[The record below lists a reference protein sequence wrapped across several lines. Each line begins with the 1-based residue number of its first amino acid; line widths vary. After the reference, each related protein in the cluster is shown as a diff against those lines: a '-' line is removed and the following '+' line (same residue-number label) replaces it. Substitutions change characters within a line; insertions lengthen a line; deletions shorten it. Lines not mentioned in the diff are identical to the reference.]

1 MKWSNLPHG
10 TFPPDEEKYVLP
22 LPLRQPQEL
31 MGSCMGRARA
41 QGYRFD
47 AERRQE
53 NRVCHGAEHFGAPSS
68 TLGAARNVALYE
80 ERYTIR
86 EDIRPSQLL
95 PLEGL

>member
-1 MKWSNLPHG
+1 MEWSNLPHG

-31 MGSCMGRARA
+31 MAAAWAARA

-53 NRVCHGAEHFGAPSS
+53 NRVCHGAEQSPSGNWLHITVKPES
-68 TLGAARNVALYE
+68 SGNR
-80 ERYTIR
+80 ISS
-86 EDIRPSQLL
+86 P
-95 PLEGL
+95 G